1 MRFLQKLLQTRL
13 FNPRFGLSFLGEFEP
28 QIRKKAQAL
37 LILSS
42 KRVNRRCQKSMSR
55 SSVQNT
61 LPRQVS
67 AFSTASTSW
76 HDVSKTRAFQPGYG
90 IVPAQRNF
98 TALLNFVETPLEWE
112 APEARKIAKGHSPI
126 SRHFAHLN
134 RFINPEKSLKQ
145 ALFIAGTTLG
155 VLFVLMVVGVTRFIT
170 TPTDAPTKPAHALV
184 ATSLHEEPLEPE
196 EETMQANALFAV
208 AHGLEA
214 SSTHKKTKP
223 APFRNDP
230 FKPLVEL
237 DWLKS
242 LLNQSNAEKKDASF
256 TTSSNNQPKVQPFA
270 NQPAEPSLGVPVES
284 LIQFVGVVSNEDPR
298 KPATILVK
306 LLNETHSILLSKR
319 IGSSF
324 EYGGNYF
331 TLTSVKGGSLYLTVN
346 GLHSRVELSNR
357 SSAQVNTKANTGA
370 NTGANTQVSS
380 RPNQGSLPNTPL
392 PDATIEKLLNDL
404 GNV

>member
-1 MRFLQKLLQTRL
+1 
-13 FNPRFGLSFLGEFEP
+13 
-28 QIRKKAQAL
+28 
-37 LILSS
+37 
-42 KRVNRRCQKSMSR
+42 MSR
-55 SSVQNT
+55 SLVQKT

-112 APEARKIAKGHSPI
+112 APEARKIAKGHTPI

-155 VLFVLMVVGVTRFIT
+155 VLLVLMVVGVTRFIS
-170 TPTDAPTKPAHALV
+170 TPIDSPPTPAHALV
-184 ATSLHEEPLEPE
+184 ATSWPEKPLESE
-196 EETMQANALFAV
+196 EESMQANALFAV
-208 AHGLEA
+208 AHGLES
-214 SSTHKKTKP
+214 SSTHKKTTK

-237 DWLKS
+237 DWLES
-242 LLNQSNAEKKDASF
+242 LLKQSHAEKKDASF
-256 TTSSNNQPKVQPFA
+256 TTPSNNKPKVQPFA

-306 LLNETHSILLSKR
+306 LLNETTSILLSKR

-331 TLTSVKGGSLYLTVN
+331 TLTSVKGGSLYLSVN
-346 GLHSRVELSNR
+346 GIHSRVELSNR
-357 SSAQVNTKANTGA
+357 SNVQVKTEA

-380 RPNQGSLPNTPL
+380 RPNQGSLPNATPQ
-392 PDATIEKLLNDL
+392 DSTIEKLLNDL

>member
-1 MRFLQKLLQTRL
+1 
-13 FNPRFGLSFLGEFEP
+13 
-28 QIRKKAQAL
+28 
-37 LILSS
+37 
-42 KRVNRRCQKSMSR
+42 MSR
-55 SSVQNT
+55 SFVQNT

-67 AFSTASTSW
+67 GFSTASTSW

-112 APEARKIAKGHSPI
+112 APEARKIAKGHPPI

-134 RFINPEKSLKQ
+134 RFIDPEKSLKQ

-155 VLFVLMVVGVTRFIT
+155 VLLVLMVVGVTRFIS
-170 TPTDAPTKPAHALV
+170 TPTDAPTTPAHALV
-184 ATSLHEEPLEPE
+184 ATSLPEEPLEPE
-196 EETMQANALFAV
+196 EESMQANALFAV
-208 AHGLEA
+208 AHGLETH
-214 SSTHKKTKP
+214 SSHKKTTT

-242 LLNQSNAEKKDASF
+242 LLNQSNAEKKDTALMS
-256 TTSSNNQPKVQPFA
+256 PKNEKSTVQPFA

-346 GLHSRVELSNR
+346 GVHSRVELSNR
-357 SSAQVNTKANTGA
+357 ASAQVNTQAGAGA
-370 NTGANTQVSS
+370 NTGANKQVSS
-380 RPNQGSLPNTPL
+380 RPTQGSLPNATPQN
-392 PDATIEKLLNDL
+392 ATIEKLLNDL